1 MNSEKKLINFRVQED
16 LIEVFDETCEFKNM
30 NRTQILIGLMRGYVD
45 KTIPEI
51 QNWNTLYQMTGR
63 KPLNRV

>member
-30 NRTQILIGLMRGYVD
+30 NRTQTLIELMRGYVD
-45 KTIPEI
+45 QTIPEI
-51 QNWNTLYQMTGR
+51 QNWNTLCQMTGR
-63 KPLNRV
+63 TPLNRV